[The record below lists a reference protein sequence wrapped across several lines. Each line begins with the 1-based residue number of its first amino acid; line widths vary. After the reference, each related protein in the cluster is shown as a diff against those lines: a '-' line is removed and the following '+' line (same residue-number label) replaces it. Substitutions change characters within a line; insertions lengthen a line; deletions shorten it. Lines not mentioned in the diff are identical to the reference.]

1 MYRKSLSQIRVNRQA
16 PPESGRQRQAK
27 DTSPNYNNS
36 RFTLGVRST
45 FYFRSKDLMMTDDLL
60 TNRILKGDTLEWL
73 AKLPEASVDLVFA
86 DPPYNLQ
93 LQSDLWRP
101 NNTRV
106 EGVQDDW
113 DQFETFAAYDS
124 FTHEWLSRAR
134 RVMKPTA
141 TIWVCGTYH
150 NIFRVGAIM
159 QDLGF
164 WILNTISWYKSNAT
178 PNFRGVRL
186 KNDVEFII
194 WAKPSA
200 DSRYAFNHHLM
211 KTFNSGKQLGSMW
224 AIPACTGRERLK
236 DVNGRKLHP
245 TQKPEALL
253 QRVILASSKPG
264 DVVLDPFLGSGTTAV
279 VAARFH
285 RRWLGIEREEAY
297 IRAAEIRLDQT
308 QPLLVGDPLLEQE
321 ARTRA
326 KPARVPFR
334 VLLEQGL
341 VQAGQILYLDT
352 PEAEAVILPDGRL
365 QGAEQSGS
373 IHRLGALLKGVPGC
387 NGWAHWLYQDTVSG
401 ERQPIDVLRQ
411 QVRAGVAPG

>member
-1 MYRKSLSQIRVNRQA
+1 M
-16 PPESGRQRQAK
+16 
-27 DTSPNYNNS
+27 D
-36 RFTLGVRST
+36 
-45 FYFRSKDLMMTDDLL
+45 DLLL
-60 TNRILKGDTLEWL
+60 TNRILQGDTLEWL
-73 AKLPEASVDLVFA
+73 AKLPAASIDLVFA

-93 LQSDLWRP
+93 LQGDLWRP

-106 EGVQDDW
+106 QGVEDDW
-113 DQFETFAAYDS
+113 DQFETFAAYDA
-124 FTHEWLSRAR
+124 FTRAWLSAAR

-200 DSRYAFNHHLM
+200 ESRYAFNHHLM

-224 AIPACTGRERLK
+224 SIPACTGRERLK
-236 DVNGRKLHP
+236 DAAGRKLHP

-253 QRVILASSKPG
+253 QRVILASSQPG

-285 RRWLGIEREEAY
+285 RRWLGIEREAAY
-297 IRAAEIRLDQT
+297 IQAAELRLDRT

-326 KPARVPFR
+326 KPARIPFR
-334 VLLEQGL
+334 ALLEQGR
-341 VQAGQILYLDT
+341 VQAGQVLYLDS
-352 PEAEAVILPDGRL
+352 PVAEAVILPDGRL
-365 QGAEQSGS
+365 QCADHIGS
-373 IHRLGALLKGVPGC
+373 IHRLGALLKGIPGC
-387 NGWAHWLYQDTVSG
+387 NGWAHWYYQDAASG
-401 ERQPIDVLRQ
+401 QRLPIDALRQ
-411 QVRAGVAPG
+411 QARLRVAEG